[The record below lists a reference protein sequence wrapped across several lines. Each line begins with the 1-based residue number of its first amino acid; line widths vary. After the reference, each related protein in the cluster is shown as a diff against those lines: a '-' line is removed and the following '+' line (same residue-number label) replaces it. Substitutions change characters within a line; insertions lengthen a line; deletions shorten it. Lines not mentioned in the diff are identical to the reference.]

1 MGAKKSKPIT
11 TGELSQTNTANDQIK
26 SIVAKVT
33 TPKNIDNANRET
45 QMHCTY
51 VKRVDV
57 YIEVTII
64 VYRFIMYQKVIVN

>member
-1 MGAKKSKPIT
+1 MGTKKSKPMT

-45 QMHCTY
+45 Q
-51 VKRVDV
+51 
-57 YIEVTII
+57 EFLLL
-64 VYRFIMYQKVIVN
+64 YRPM

>member
-33 TPKNIDNANRET
+33 TPKNMDNANRET
-45 QMHCTY
+45 QNALHLCKTG
-51 VKRVDV
+51 
-57 YIEVTII
+57 
-64 VYRFIMYQKVIVN
+64 